1 MKKLG
6 FLAETLCSQQFVKLV
21 LAAALLASIFL
32 YIGSLVGDDSSS
44 SGAVQLRRPHS
55 DDLSPNTVRLSLR
68 SQPLQIPPDGV
79 SLCPSNFTEYI
90 PCHDA
95 NYIASISSKLNFSR
109 REHLERQCPP
119 PNQRPFCLVPPP
131 KSYKLPIRW
140 PQSRD
145 YVWRSNVNHTRLAE
159 VKGGQNWVHVKGST
173 MWFPGGGTHFKH
185 GAPEYIQRLGN
196 MTTDWKGDLQTA
208 GVARVLDVGCGV
220 ASFAAYLFN
229 LDIQTMSFAP
239 LDSHENQIQFAL
251 ERGIPALVAALG
263 TKRLPYPSRSFDAVH
278 CSRCRV
284 DWHEDGGILLRE
296 MDRILRPGGFFIYS
310 APPAYRKDK
319 DFPEV
324 WNILT
329 NITESL
335 CWKLIARHVQTAVWR
350 KTADRSC
357 QLAKSKLCANQ
368 SKESLDNSWNKP
380 LDDCIALSED
390 NDANFVQLP
399 SWPERLTTYSNQ
411 LGISSSSFK
420 EDTSLWEGKVGDYW
434 KLLNVSEN
442 SIRNVMDMNAG
453 YGGFAAALL
462 LQNKPVWIMNVVPSE
477 STNTLNVVY
486 GRGLVGTLHSWCESF
501 SSYPRS
507 YDLLHAYRVMSLYP
521 GRKGCQIEDIML
533 EMDRLLRPN
542 ALAIFQ
548 DSSRAVQRILELA
561 PRFLWVARVHRILE
575 KDEQL
580 LICSKKFWIVD
591 V

>member
-1 MKKLG
+1 MPPCKLHCFHLQQAQ
-6 FLAETLCSQQFVKLV
+6 FLEK
-21 LAAALLASIFL
+21 
-32 YIGSLVGDDSSS
+32 
-44 SGAVQLRRPHS
+44 GAVGA
-55 DDLSPNTVRLSLR
+55 T
-68 SQPLQIPPDGV
+68 I
-79 SLCPSNFTEYI
+79 
-90 PCHDA
+90 
-95 NYIASISSKLNFSR
+95 
-109 REHLERQCPP
+109 PP
-119 PNQRPFCLVPPP
+119 PNQHPFCLIPSS
-131 KSYKLPIRW
+131 KSNKLPIGW
-140 PQSRD
+140 PHM
-145 YVWRSNVNHTRLAE
+145 WRSNVNHIQLAK
-159 VKGGQNWVHVKGST
+159 VKGGQNWVHVKGS

-208 GVARVLDVGCGV
+208 GVAR
-220 ASFAAYLFN
+220 AYLFN
-229 LDIQTMSFAP
+229 LDIQTMSFVP

-251 ERGIPALVAALG
+251 ERGVPALVAALG
-263 TKRLPYPSRSFDAVH
+263 TKCLPYPSRSFDAVL
-278 CSRCRV
+278 CSRCHV
-284 DWHEDGGILLRE
+284 DWHED
-296 MDRILRPGGFFIYS
+296 
-310 APPAYRKDK
+310 DK

-335 CWKLIARHVQTAVWR
+335 CWKAITRHVQTVVWR
-350 KTADRSC
+350 KTARSC

-368 SKESLDNSWNKP
+368 SKEFLDNSWNKP

-390 NDANFVQLP
+390 NDCQFRRSSFMAGAAYNLLKP
-399 SWPERLTTYSNQ
+399 AR
-411 LGISSSSFK
+411 SSSFK

-462 LQNKPVWIMNVVPSE
+462 LQNKPVWIMNVVPSD
-477 STNTLNVVY
+477 SSNTLNVV
-486 GRGLVGTLHSWCESF
+486 CESF
-501 SSYPRS
+501 SSYLRS
-507 YDLLHAYRVMSLYP
+507 YDLLHAYRMMSLYP

-542 ALAIFQ
+542 LLRHRLLQSFKIPHVRCSAL
-548 DSSRAVQRILELA
+548 
-561 PRFLWVARVHRILE
+561 ARVHRILE